1 MLLSPFTT
9 VLRLYVDSGQMNAE
23 TSLRVLLQSMIKE
36 CAFLNPNTHISS
48 LNVLVLSLKESQGWK
63 ASDTI
68 YEFLDNCVLRF
79 VRKPVKYYDNLTHL
93 LEDVRIR
100 QKDSRRPDLLF
111 VVILEQ
117 WPFLV
122 KSSTASDTVSVAQWL
137 ARYLDLSA
145 HAGGDFTLLS
155 QIRDRLNDEVYDKDC
170 HAVLRKAVKEPVEFE
185 KFSDLNII
193 DRSSGILQDQ
203 DKTPRSQPKLPS
215 LPEKLLPP
223 GPLEEDEDHAGLR
236 KWAQKDVRDAIADG
250 SVEDLIFCLCSK
262 HEEIRKQALNGL
274 RTFMA
279 KLEVCAIP
287 ISSFQV

>member
-1 MLLSPFTT
+1 MLLSPFST
-9 VLRLYVDSGQMNAE
+9 VLRLYVDNGQMNAD
-23 TSLRVLLQSMIKE
+23 TSLRALLQSIIKE
-36 CAFLNPNTHISS
+36 CAILNPKTYISS
-48 LNVLVLSLKESQGWK
+48 LNVLALSLKESQGWK
-63 ASDTI
+63 ALDAI

-79 VRKPVKYYDNLTHL
+79 IRKPIKYYDNLTHL
-93 LEDVRIR
+93 LEDVRPR
-100 QKDSRRPDLLF
+100 QKDSRRLDLLF

-122 KSSTASDTVSVAQWL
+122 KSSTLSDTVNVTQWL
-137 ARYLDLSA
+137 ARYLDLSVQ
-145 HAGGDFTLLS
+145 AGGDFALLS
-155 QIRDRLNDEVYDKDC
+155 QICDRLKDEAHNKDC
-170 HAVLRKAVKEPVEFE
+170 HAILRKAVKEPAEFG
-185 KFSDLNII
+185 KLFDLKIV

-203 DKTPRSQPKLPS
+203 DKTPRSQPKLSP

-274 RTFMA
+274 CTFMA
-279 KLEVCAIP
+279 RLEVCAIP
-287 ISSFQV
+287 MYAFQT